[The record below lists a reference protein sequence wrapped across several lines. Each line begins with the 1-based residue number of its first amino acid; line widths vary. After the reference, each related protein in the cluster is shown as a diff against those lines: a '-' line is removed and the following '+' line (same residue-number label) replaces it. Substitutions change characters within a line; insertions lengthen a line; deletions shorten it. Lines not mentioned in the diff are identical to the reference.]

1 MITVDLIQGSPE
13 WFAEKLGKPSASN
26 VSKII
31 KNDGKP
37 SDQRKG
43 YLYELAA
50 ERITGKQEDT
60 YKNGFMEMG
69 NEREEESRK
78 LFELTHEVEVQNVG
92 VVYQDDRKLW
102 LCSPDGLIKGKQGL
116 ELKNVLGKTQ
126 VKRLLDGD
134 LPSEYFGQ
142 VQMSLMITGF
152 KTWRFFSYCPA
163 MKPLNIEVKRD
174 EVYIKALTVELE
186 KFCKELAETTEK
198 IR

>member
-1 MITVDLIQGSPE
+1 MIVVDIVQGSPE

-26 VSKII
+26 ASKILTAS
-31 KNDGKP
+31 GKP

-60 YKNGFMEMG
+60 YKNGFMDMG

-78 LFELTHEVEVQNVG
+78 LFELTHEVEIQKVG
-92 VVYQDDRKLW
+92 VVYQDERKLW
-102 LCSPDGLIKGKQGL
+102 LCSPDGIGKEYGL

-163 MKPLNIEVKRD
+163 MRPLDIEVKRD
-174 EVYIKALTVELE
+174 EAYIKSLAIELE
-186 KFCKELAETTEK
+186 VFCKQLDEITEK
-198 IR
+198 IK